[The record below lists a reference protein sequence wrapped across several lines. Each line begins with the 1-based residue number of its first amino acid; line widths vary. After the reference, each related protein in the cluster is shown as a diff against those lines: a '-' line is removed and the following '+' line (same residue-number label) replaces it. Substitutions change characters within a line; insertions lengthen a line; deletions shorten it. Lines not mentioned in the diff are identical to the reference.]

1 MLDLLRNTLKVAED
15 LGVEYADIRAE
26 RYEGFNIRVRKG
38 VLDAAAISMVEG
50 VGVRILTEGAWGFSF
65 TEKIDRDSLRNAVNR
80 AFKMAKASASAKKR
94 PVKLVEVKPVRERC
108 VANIVEN
115 PMDVPVDEKVNL
127 ALEADRYLRGCR
139 DVGETSIQ
147 YGDGLFEK
155 TFISNEGAEIV
166 VDGCRTQLGIY
177 AVGVGTSPPSAY
189 ELIGGVGGF
198 ELVKGDLP
206 FNLAETV
213 ADRIS
218 KLSKAKAPKGGLYQV
233 VLDNKLL
240 GLIVHEAFGHTAE
253 ADMVISGSILTD
265 KIGETVA
272 SEAVTIVDD
281 PEPVKANGWTSY
293 DDEGVK
299 ARKTVIV
306 DHGVLRS
313 YLHNRETAALMN
325 AEPTGNARAQSYGF
339 APLIRMRN
347 TYMEA
352 GDWTPEEIIEDT
364 RSGLYLKGAM
374 GGEADSNGV
383 FTFTVQEAWR
393 IENGELIEP
402 YRGVTVSGSALEV
415 LKSIDAVGNDLKIL
429 TPGIC
434 GKGQVVPVDGG
445 GPHVR
450 CKLTVGGV

>member
-1 MLDLLRNTLKVAED
+1 MLDLLRKTLKVAED
-15 LGVEYADIRAE
+15 LRAEYADIRAE
-26 RYEGFNIRVRKG
+26 RHEGFNIRVRKG
-38 VLDAAAISMVEG
+38 VLDATSVSIVRG
-50 VGVRILTEGAWGFSF
+50 VGVRVLTEGSWGFSF
-65 TEKIDRDSLRNAVNR
+65 TEKIDEDSLHNAVNK
-80 AFKMAKASASAKKR
+80 AFKMAKASASARKQ
-94 PVKLVEVKPVRERC
+94 PVRLAEVKPVRDRC
-108 VANIVEN
+108 SAIVVEN
-115 PMDVPVDEKVNL
+115 PMDVPVDVKVNL
-127 ALEADRYLRGCR
+127 TLEVDRHLRECSE
-139 DVGETSIQ
+139 VGETSIQ
-147 YGDGLFEK
+147 YGDDLFEK
-155 TFISNEGAEIV
+155 IFISSEGAEIIIE
-166 VDGCRTQLGIY
+166 GCRTQLGIY
-177 AVGVGTSPPSAY
+177 AVGVGTAPPSAY

-198 ELVKGDLP
+198 ELVRGELP
-206 FNLAETV
+206 FKLAETV
-213 ADRIS
+213 VDRIS
-218 KLSKAKAPKGGLYQV
+218 KLSKAKAPKGGLYRV

-253 ADMVISGSILTD
+253 ADMVISGSILSG

-281 PEPVKANGWTSY
+281 PEPVKANGWTPY

-299 ARKTVIV
+299 AKRTIIV
-306 DHGVLRS
+306 DHGVLKS

-339 APLIRMRN
+339 VPLIRMRN

-352 GDWTPEEIIEDT
+352 GDWTPEEILEDT

-383 FTFTVQEAWR
+383 FTFTVQEVWR
-393 IENGELIEP
+393 IENGELVEP

-415 LKSIDAVGNDLKIL
+415 LKSIDAVGNDLKIS

-434 GKGQVVPVDGG
+434 GKGQIVPVDGG

-450 CKLTVGGV
+450 CKLAVGGI

>member
-1 MLDLLRNTLKVAED
+1 MLDLLKNALKTAEN
-15 LGVEYADIRAE
+15 LGVDYADIRAE
-26 RYEGFNIRVRKG
+26 RHEGFNIRIRKG
-38 VLDAAAISMVEG
+38 VLDAAAVSMVRG
-50 VGVRILTEGAWGFSF
+50 VGVRILTEGSWGFSF
-65 TEKIDRDSLRNAVNR
+65 TEKIDGDSLRNAVNQ
-80 AFKMAKASASAKKR
+80 AFKMAKASASARKQ
-94 PVKLVEVKPVRERC
+94 PVRLAEVKPVRDRC
-108 VANIVEN
+108 TAMIIED
-115 PMDVPVDEKVNL
+115 PMNMPIDVKVNL
-127 ALEADRYLRGCR
+127 ALEVDRYLRESSE
-139 DVGETSIQ
+139 VGETSIQ
-147 YGDGLFEK
+147 YGDDLFEK
-155 TFISNEGAEIV
+155 IFISNEGAEIV
-166 VDGCRTQLGIY
+166 IEGCRTQLGIY
-177 AVGVGTSPPSAY
+177 AVGVGTAPPSAY

-206 FNLAETV
+206 FKLAETV

-281 PEPVKANGWTSY
+281 PEPVKANGWTPY

-299 ARKTVIV
+299 ARRTVIV

-325 AEPTGNARAQSYGF
+325 AEPTGNARAQSYEF

-352 GDWTPEEIIEDT
+352 GDWTPEEMLEDT

-402 YRGVTVSGSALEV
+402 YRGVTVSGNALEV
-415 LKSIDAVGNDLKIL
+415 LKSIDAVGNDLKIS
-429 TPGIC
+429 TPGVC

-450 CKLTVGGV
+450 CKLAVGGI